1 MSGGIDTTKRFW
13 YISATGMM
21 KTSNPANDSAQTT
34 QRVRV
39 GMIGLAAVLLLIGLA
54 AAIFSTASRERA
66 VSGGSRADVVANL
79 TMGNG
84 LAGLGD
90 GSEPLADLGVTP
102 STATENV
109 AAATPDQPP
118 R

>member
-1 MSGGIDTTKRFW
+1 
-13 YISATGMM
+13 MM
-21 KTSNPANDSAQTT
+21 KSSNPAHDTAQTT

-66 VSGGSRADVVANL
+66 VSGGARADIVANL

-84 LAGLGD
+84 MAALGD
-90 GSEPLADLGVTP
+90 GNEPLADLGVTP
-102 STATENV
+102 STATENSS
-109 AAATPDQPP
+109 AATPA
-118 R
+118 RAKR

>member
-1 MSGGIDTTKRFW
+1 
-13 YISATGMM
+13 MM
-21 KTSNPANDSAQTT
+21 KTSSPASDTAQTT

-54 AAIFSTASRERA
+54 AAILATASRERA
-66 VSGGSRADVVANL
+66 VSGGARADIVANL

-84 LAGLGD
+84 MAALGDGSD

-102 STATENV
+102 STATENSM
-109 AAATPDQPP
+109 AAAPGTGA